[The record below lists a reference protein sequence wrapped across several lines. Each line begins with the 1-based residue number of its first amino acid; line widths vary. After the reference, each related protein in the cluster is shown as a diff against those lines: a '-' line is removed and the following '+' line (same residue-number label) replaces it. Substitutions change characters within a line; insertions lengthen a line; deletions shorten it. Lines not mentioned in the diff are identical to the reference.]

1 MLREKAVFRISILI
15 AAAMSMLI
23 ASAGAGG
30 TIIFTANL
38 TNAQENPPT
47 VPTLVGGA
55 PRPASFGTATFF
67 LNDAMTALTFTAT
80 IFNIDVTGTQ
90 TADTND
96 NLVAAHIHAS
106 ATVTPTTNAGV
117 VWGFFG
123 APFNDNNPND
133 SVVSPFATGVGG
145 TFSGKW
151 DAPEGN
157 GTTLAAQL
165 PNILSGHSYINFHT
179 AQFGGGE
186 IRGAILA
193 VPEPS
198 SLALLGIAALAFFG
212 FGNRHGSARKA
223 KRSLR

>member
-1 MLREKAVFRISILI
+1 MFRMSILI

-23 ASAGAGG
+23 ASAGGSA
-30 TIIFTANL
+30 TIILTANL

-47 VPTLVGGA
+47 VPTLAGGA
-55 PRPASFGTATFF
+55 PRPASFGTANFV

-80 IFNIDVTGTQ
+80 IFNIDVTGSQ

-106 ATVTPTTNAGV
+106 PLVTPTTNVGV

-133 SVVSPFATGVGG
+133 FVLTPFATGVGG

-179 AQFGGGE
+179 TQFGGGE
-186 IRGAILA
+186 IRGAIIKA
-193 VPEPS
+193 PEPS
-198 SLALLGIAALAFFG
+198 SLALLGIAALALFG
-212 FGNRHGSARKA
+212 FENRRGSTRKA